1 MIKLT
6 HHRLDTDIHQT
17 TLYTKRLEY
26 DISTLDVELG
36 YNIQREILSVLSS
49 SKNKFVFKKEDS
61 QIISCIRYSET
72 YNLIIGIEFYEH
84 LIYFISPESDD
95 LLVNKYKD
103 FGFILLGRAFG
114 KDIYLSHNITDNNIY
129 LTNDVLLYKGELTY
143 DDLNRNQIKKCFNLK
158 IDDKSEKII
167 IIQDENDPN
176 YDEWVYYKRKKNI
189 SNILNK

>member
-6 HHRLDTDIHQT
+6 QHRLDTDIHQT

-26 DISTLDVELG
+26 DISTLDVELD
-36 YNIQREILSVLSS
+36 YNIQIEILSVLSS

-72 YNLIIGIEFYEH
+72 YNLIIGVEFYEH

-103 FGFILLGRAFG
+103 FGFRLLGRAFG

>member
-1 MIKLT
+1 M
-6 HHRLDTDIHQT
+6 
-17 TLYTKRLEY
+17 
-26 DISTLDVELG
+26 
-36 YNIQREILSVLSS
+36 
-49 SKNKFVFKKEDS
+49 
-61 QIISCIRYSET
+61 
-72 YNLIIGIEFYEH
+72 
-84 LIYFISPESDD
+84 
-95 LLVNKYKD
+95 
-103 FGFILLGRAFG
+103 
-114 KDIYLSHNITDNNIY
+114 SHNITDNNIY